1 MERIFNKKTAFFA
14 VCAVLLFKV
23 FLSAALEL
31 HPDEAYYWLWARHL
45 ALGYYDH
52 SPMVAYFI
60 KLTTLFS
67 DGEFFVRFSSLIVT
81 VVLSVFVWKFAKRL
95 FGETVASASVI
106 SVNTLPLMMVA
117 SVIITPDTP
126 VFLFYS
132 LSVYFLYRLSETG
145 EIKYWYITGLFF
157 GLSMLSKYTA
167 VLFLPCLLIY
177 MIAAKKL
184 CWFKSVHFYMMFLT
198 SFIVFLPVVIWNSQ
212 NGWISFTYQLNHG
225 LYNQKLNFGYI
236 FEYLGAQCLVAGPF
250 IFISGLFAAFK
261 AYVSKDHKKI
271 FLASFSIPVIL
282 FFIFTA
288 LKRLPGANWPAFA
301 YFAFCIM
308 AAQYLLSDVTK
319 LKKYVLITGIV
330 FNVFVSVAAGLH
342 AKYSIV
348 PVYRFSEQSA
358 VADATNWF
366 TGWREFGKKL
376 SEFGAKYVV
385 THSHQW
391 GGAIAYYT
399 RCGGIKAVIV
409 DSERPNQFAYW
420 PLPDDLSSAK
430 TAYARIDNRMEKDF
444 TKIPGA
450 EVMYTFRNGLA
461 IRQYAVT
468 ISDGYTMQFD
478 IAGERQKH

>member
-1 MERIFNKKTAFFA
+1 MERLFNKKTAFFA
-14 VCAVLLFKV
+14 VSAVVLFKI

-31 HPDEAYYWLWARHL
+31 HPDEAYYWLWAQHL

-67 DGEFFVRFSSLIVT
+67 DSEFFVRFSSLIVT
-81 VVLSVFVWKFAKRL
+81 VVLSVFTWKFAKKL

-106 SVNTLPLMMVA
+106 IVNTLPLMMVA

-132 LSVYFLYRLSETG
+132 LSVYFLYSLIETG
-145 EIKYWYITGLFF
+145 KIKYWYITGLFF
-157 GLSMLSKYTA
+157 GLAMLSKYTA
-167 VLFLPCLLIY
+167 VLFALCLLVY
-177 MIAAKKL
+177 MISAKKL
-184 CWFKSVHFYMMFLT
+184 VWFKNLHFYMMFVTALA
-198 SFIVFLPVVIWNSQ
+198 VFMPVVIWNSQ
-212 NGWISFTYQLNHG
+212 NSWISFTYQLNHG
-225 LYNQKLNFGYI
+225 LYNSKLNFGYI

-250 IFISGLFAAFK
+250 IFIAGLFAAFK
-261 AYVSKDHKKI
+261 AYSSKDPKKI
-271 FLASFSIPVIL
+271 FLASFSVPVIA

-301 YFAFCIM
+301 YFTFCIM

-319 LKKYVLITGIV
+319 LKKRVLIIGIA
-330 FNVFVSVAAGLH
+330 FNVFVSVLLGLH
-342 AKYSIV
+342 AKYSIF
-348 PVYRFSEQSA
+348 PLHMFSEKAA

-376 SEFGAKYVV
+376 SGAGAKYVV

-399 RCGGIKAVIV
+399 RGKIKAVIV
-409 DSERPNQFAYW
+409 DSDRPNQFAYW
-420 PLPDDLSSAK
+420 PIPDDLSSAK
-430 TAYARIDNRMEKDF
+430 TAYVRIDNRMEEDF
-444 TKIPGA
+444 TEIPDA
-450 EVMYTFRNGLA
+450 EAMYAFRNGLA
-461 IRQYAVT
+461 IRQYALTV
-468 ISDGYTMQFD
+468 SGGYEMTRK
-478 IAGERQKH
+478 RQAH